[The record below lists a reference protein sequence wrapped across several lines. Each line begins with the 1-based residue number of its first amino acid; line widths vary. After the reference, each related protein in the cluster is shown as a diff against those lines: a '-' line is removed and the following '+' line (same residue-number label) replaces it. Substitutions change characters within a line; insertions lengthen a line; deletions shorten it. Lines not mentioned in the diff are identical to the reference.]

1 MKRFHSIFTL
11 LIALLLTTNACQN
24 MDKKNTT
31 EFKID
36 FQKYQLENGLQVVL
50 HEDHSDPIV
59 SVAILFHVGSN
70 REVPGRTGFAH
81 FFEHMLFQNS
91 ENVGKG
97 NFFRKIEELGGTLNG
112 GTWQDGT
119 IYYEVFPKD
128 ALEKVL
134 WMESDRMGYMINTV
148 TVPVLENEKQVV
160 KNEKRQRVD
169 NQPYGH
175 TSYVI
180 DKALYPEGH
189 PYNWQ
194 VIGSLEDLEA
204 ATIDDVKT
212 FYGTYYGPNNATVVL
227 AGDITPEEV
236 KPLIEKYFGEIQ
248 AKPDV
253 PTIKPQ
259 PGQVTENIRL
269 VHEDN
274 FAKLPEL
281 TMVFPSVEDGH
292 PDSYALDYLGAIL
305 SDGKRAP
312 LYKEIVEEKKLAPRV
327 GAYNSTGEIA
337 GKFMIRIRANENT
350 DLDSVYQG
358 VMNAFQQ
365 FEQNGIDD
373 RDMER
378 IKSSQEIAFYDGISS
393 VLSKSFQLAQ
403 FNTFRGDPGLL
414 EQEIQKILGVT
425 KEDITRVYNQ
435 YLKNKPFIATSFV
448 PKGQLDL
455 ALANSQTAEV
465 VEEPIVEGAENAP
478 MAEDEVAFD
487 KTPSQFDRSIEPELG
502 ASPDFTVPNIWNEEM
517 PDGLLVY
524 GIENTELPLVEF
536 SLRIKGGMLLDDPN
550 KIGVANLMTD
560 IMMEGTQNK
569 TPEELQDA
577 IGLLGSNISMYTNS
591 EYIEL
596 SGNSL
601 TRNFDQTMALVQEIL
616 LQPRWD
622 EKEFE
627 RLKQKTITDIQ
638 QRSAQPNAIAS
649 NVFNKL
655 VYGPNHILS
664 NSSLGT
670 EATVASITL
679 DDLKTFYANYFAPN
693 ISTMH
698 IAGSVTRDEVK
709 KALAGMVSNWKE
721 KEVAVPEYTAQ
732 SAPDHP
738 SLYFVDVPNSKQ
750 SVVSVGTIAMKAS
763 NDDYFMAD
771 LVNYKLGGSFNS
783 QLNMT
788 LREEKGY
795 TYGARSQFTRRQNEG
810 AFIAN
815 SSVRSNVTK
824 ESVDIFKDIID
835 NYGQNFSQEDLD
847 KTKQT
852 YSKSNARAFETLAQK
867 MNMLENISTFD
878 LPSDYVVRQQEKMK
892 ALTLPE
898 AQGLIKKYIDP
909 NKMVYVIIGDAA
921 TQMDRLNACGLGQPI
936 QLDRDAVPVS
946 QVLN

>member
-1 MKRFHSIFTL
+1 MRWNYFKLPLFLSL
-11 LIALLLTTNACQN
+11 LITTNACQN
-24 MDKKNTT
+24 MDKKTTT

-36 FQKYQLENGLQVVL
+36 FEKYTLENGLQVVL

-59 SVAILFHVGSN
+59 SMAILFHVGSN

-97 NFFRKIEELGGTLNG
+97 NFFKKIEELGGTLNG

-119 IYYEVFPKD
+119 IYYEVVPKD

-212 FYGTYYGPNNATVVL
+212 FYNTYYGPNNATLVL
-227 AGDITPEEV
+227 AGDISFEEV
-236 KPLIEKYFGEIQ
+236 KPLIEKYFGEIS

-253 PTIKPQ
+253 PPIQ
-259 PGQVTENIRL
+259 PKSGQITETIRL

-274 FAKLPEL
+274 FANLPEL

-312 LYKEIVEEKKLAPRV
+312 LYKEVVEDKKLAPRV
-327 GAYNSTGEIA
+327 IAFNNTGEIA

-350 DLDSVYQG
+350 SLDSVHQAI
-358 VMNAFQQ
+358 MTAFAK

-378 IKSSQEIAFYDGISS
+378 IKNAQEISFYDGISS

-414 EQEIQKILGVT
+414 EKEIQKILGVT
-425 KEDITRVYNQ
+425 KEDIMRVYET
-435 YLKNKPFIATSFV
+435 YIKNKPYIATSFV
-448 PKGQLDL
+448 PKGQLNL
-455 ALANSQTAEV
+455 ALANSVTAEV

-487 KTPSQFDRSIEPELG
+487 KTPSKIDRSIEPELG
-502 ASPDFTVPNIWNEEM
+502 NAPDFSVPHIWN
-517 PDGLLVY
+517 DKLTNGLQVF

-536 SLRIKGGMLLDDPN
+536 SLRIKGGMLLDDPQ

-560 IMMEGTQNK
+560 IMMEGTKNK

-577 IGLLGSNISMYTNS
+577 IGLLGSNISMYTNP
-591 EYIEL
+591 EFIEV
-596 SGNSL
+596 SGNTL
-601 TRNFDQTMALVQEIL
+601 TRNFDKTMALVTEIL
-616 LQPRWD
+616 MEPRWD
-622 EKEFE
+622 EKEFD
-627 RLKQKTITDIQ
+627 RVKQKTITDIQ
-638 QRSAQPNAIAS
+638 QRGAQPNAIAA

-655 VYGPNHILS
+655 IYGPEHILS
-664 NSSLGT
+664 NPSMGT
-670 EATVASITL
+670 ESSVASITI
-679 DDLKTFYANYFAPN
+679 DDLKAYYEQYFAPN
-693 ISTMH
+693 ISTLH
-698 IAGSVTRDEVK
+698 IAGSVTEDQVK
-709 KALAGMVSNWKE
+709 QALSSLVSQWKE
-721 KEVAVPEYTAQ
+721 KEVTIPTYTAQ
-732 SAPDHP
+732 ASPDHP
-738 SLYFVDVPNSKQ
+738 GLYFVDIPSAKQ
-750 SVVSVGTIAMKAS
+750 SVISVGKLAMKGS
-763 NDDYFMAD
+763 NEDYFAAN

-795 TYGARSQFTRRQNEG
+795 TYGARSNFARRINEG

-824 ESVDIFKDIID
+824 ESVDIFKDIIE
-835 NYGQNFSQEDLD
+835 NYGQNFTEEDLD

-852 YSKSNARAFETLAQK
+852 FTKSNARAFETLAQK
-867 MNMLENISTFD
+867 MNMLD
-878 LPSDYVVRQQEKMK
+878 LATRIIVMNNGQKVLDGEKMEIIK
-892 ALTLPE
+892 TLKVFSK
-898 AQGLIKKYIDP
+898 IFF
-909 NKMVYVIIGDAA
+909 
-921 TQMDRLNACGLGQPI
+921 
-936 QLDRDAVPVS
+936 
-946 QVLN
+946 